1 MLVSFQKVSLRLG
14 EKEVLRDFS
23 LDLQNKGIYG
33 VIGPS
38 GCGKTTLLN
47 LIQGFLQPDGG
58 EIALFSDR
66 ISAVFQEN
74 RLLPWYTVYQN
85 IALAA
90 RRPVGREE
98 VEALLRRLC
107 MPGEL
112 DSLPGSLSGGMAR
125 RVALARALLS
135 ESDILLL
142 DEPFK
147 GVDMAC
153 KRQCEKTLQALS
165 GGRLTLLVT
174 HDPGEAAALCDTAIL
189 VRGSP
194 LRLRRTLRIDP
205 QSRGRSAEE
214 LRRLMLA
221 E

>member
-23 LDLQNKGIYG
+23 LELQNKGIYG

-189 VRGSP
+189 VGGSP

>member
-23 LDLQNKGIYG
+23 LELQNKGIYG

-47 LIQGFLQPDGG
+47 LIQGFLQPDEG
-58 EIALFSDR
+58 EVALFSER

-98 VEALLRRLC
+98 VEALLNRLC

-189 VRGSP
+189 VGGSP
-194 LRLRRTLRIDP
+194 LQLRRTLRIDP

>member
-23 LDLQNKGIYG
+23 LDLQSKGIYG

-189 VRGSP
+189 VGGSP

>member
-14 EKEVLRDFS
+14 EKEVLQDFS
-23 LDLQNKGIYG
+23 MDLQNKGIYG

-47 LIQGFLQPDGG
+47 LIQGFLQPDAG

-189 VRGSP
+189 VGGSP

>member
-1 MLVSFQKVSLRLG
+1 MDTRV
-14 EKEVLRDFS
+14 KERVCLLYTS
-23 LDLQNKGIYG
+23 
-33 VIGPS
+33 IGPS

-47 LIQGFLQPDGG
+47 LIQGFLQPDAG

-174 HDPGEAAALCDTAIL
+174 HDPGEAAALCDTAIQMCIRDRA
-189 VRGSP
+189 VTMASTRMP
-194 LRLRRTLRIDP
+194 K
-205 QSRGRSAEE
+205 
-214 LRRLMLA
+214 
-221 E
+221 

>member
-23 LDLQNKGIYG
+23 LDLQSKGIYG

-112 DSLPGSLSGGMAR
+112 NSLPGSLSGGMAR

-189 VRGSP
+189 VGGSP
-194 LRLRRTLRIDP
+194 LRLRRPLRIDP

>member
-23 LDLQNKGIYG
+23 LDLQSKGIYG

-112 DSLPGSLSGGMAR
+112 NSLPGSLSGGMAR

-189 VRGSP
+189 VGGSP

>member
-1 MLVSFQKVSLRLG
+1 MLLSFQKVSLRLG

-66 ISAVFQEN
+66 ISAVFQDN

-189 VRGSP
+189 VGGSP

>member
-47 LIQGFLQPDGG
+47 LIQGFLQPDAG

-189 VRGSP
+189 VGGSP

>member
-1 MLVSFQKVSLRLG
+1 M
-14 EKEVLRDFS
+14 
-23 LDLQNKGIYG
+23 DLQNKGIYG

-47 LIQGFLQPDGG
+47 LIQGFLQPDAG
-58 EIALFSDR
+58 EMALFSDR

-189 VRGSP
+189 VGGSP

-214 LRRLMLA
+214 QRRLMLA

>member
-23 LDLQNKGIYG
+23 MDLQNKGIYG

-58 EIALFSDR
+58 KIALFSDR

-189 VRGSP
+189 VGGSP
-194 LRLRRTLRIDP
+194 LRLRQTLRIDP

>member
-14 EKEVLRDFS
+14 GKEVLRDFS
-23 LDLQNKGIYG
+23 LELQNKGIYG

-47 LIQGFLQPDGG
+47 LIQGFLQPDEG
-58 EIALFSDR
+58 EVALFSER

-98 VEALLRRLC
+98 VEALLNRLC

-189 VRGSP
+189 VGGSP
-194 LRLRRTLRIDP
+194 LQLRRTLRIDP

>member
-14 EKEVLRDFS
+14 EKEVLQDFS

-47 LIQGFLQPDGG
+47 LIQGFLQPDAG

-189 VRGSP
+189 VGGSP

>member
-189 VRGSP
+189 VGGSP

>member
-1 MLVSFQKVSLRLG
+1 M
-14 EKEVLRDFS
+14 
-23 LDLQNKGIYG
+23 
-33 VIGPS
+33 
-38 GCGKTTLLN
+38 
-47 LIQGFLQPDGG
+47 QPDGG

-189 VRGSP
+189 VGGSP

>member
-47 LIQGFLQPDGG
+47 LIQGFLQPDAG

-66 ISAVFQEN
+66 ISAVFQES

-189 VRGSP
+189 VGGSP

>member
-23 LDLQNKGIYG
+23 LDLQSKGIYG

-90 RRPVGREE
+90 RRLVGREE

-189 VRGSP
+189 VGGSP

>member
-47 LIQGFLQPDGG
+47 LIQGFLQPDAG

-174 HDPGEAAALCDTAIL
+174 YDPGEVAALCDTAIL
-189 VRGSP
+189 VGGSP

>member
-23 LDLQNKGIYG
+23 MDLQNKGIYG

-47 LIQGFLQPDGG
+47 LIQGFLQPDAG

-189 VRGSP
+189 VGESP

>member
-1 MLVSFQKVSLRLG
+1 
-14 EKEVLRDFS
+14 
-23 LDLQNKGIYG
+23 
-33 VIGPS
+33 
-38 GCGKTTLLN
+38 
-47 LIQGFLQPDGG
+47 
-58 EIALFSDR
+58 
-66 ISAVFQEN
+66 
-74 RLLPWYTVYQN
+74 
-85 IALAA
+85 
-90 RRPVGREE
+90 
-98 VEALLRRLC
+98 

-189 VRGSP
+189 VGGSP

>member
-47 LIQGFLQPDGG
+47 LIQGFLQPDAG

-189 VRGSP
+189 VGGSP
-194 LRLRRTLRIDP
+194 LRLCRTLRIDP

>member
-107 MPGEL
+107 MLGEL

-189 VRGSP
+189 VGGSP

>member
-23 LDLQNKGIYG
+23 MDLQNKGIYG
-33 VIGPS
+33 IIGPS

-47 LIQGFLQPDGG
+47 LIQGFLQPDAG

-189 VRGSP
+189 VGESP

>member
-85 IALAA
+85 VALAA

-189 VRGSP
+189 VGGSP
-194 LRLRRTLRIDP
+194 LRLRQTLRIDP